1 MANSRQHFAR
11 RLGSAAWNATS
22 EPRLQVSEM
31 FATIQGEGP
40 HSGRPSVFLRLGMC
54 NLKCAWCDTPYTWM
68 YSDDILQ
75 KVKQNISDTEWKSPS
90 FNHSG
95 LKVYDKKTE
104 LENVPLHQVR
114 TRILSLAKPS
124 TRALVVTGGE
134 PLLHVKP
141 LIALVPQLVTDGFA
155 IEFETNGT
163 ISPSGLPDEVHFNVS
178 PKLSNSCQ
186 PERVRINDKILS
198 EFMRRPSAVL
208 KFVVDHERDIEEVNV
223 LVDRLG
229 VSQNRVFLMAQGTA
243 PGQIREKGAWIADI
257 CRHYGFNYSHRI
269 HVELWGGRRGV

>member
-1 MANSRQHFAR
+1 MANSRQGLAR
-11 RLGSAAWNATS
+11 RLGSVAWNAAS
-22 EPRLQVSEM
+22 APRLRVSEM

-54 NLKCAWCDTPYTWM
+54 NLTCAWCDTPYTWI
-68 YSDDILQ
+68 YSEDILQ
-75 KVKQNISDTEWKSPS
+75 KVKSNIAGTERKSIAS
-90 FNHSG
+90 NNSG
-95 LKVYDKKTE
+95 LKVYDKKAE
-104 LENVPLHQVR
+104 LEYLSLREVR
-114 TRILSLAKPS
+114 SRVLSLAKPS

-134 PLLHVKP
+134 PLLHAKP

-186 PERVRINDKILS
+186 PERVRINHKVLS
-198 EFMRRPSAVL
+198 EFMFRPSSVL
-208 KFVVDHERDIEEVNV
+208 KFVVDHERDIEEVNE

-229 VSQNRVFLMAQGTA
+229 VSQSRVFLMPQGTE
-243 PGQIREKGAWIADI
+243 PGQMREKGAWIADV
-257 CRHYGFNYSHRI
+257 CRLYGFNYSHRI